1 MNYSKNGLKQV
12 QKQMNSKS
20 EKLGRKLLI
29 WICQVSL
36 LAVISV
42 VIFLGAAALGAFKGC
57 IDTAPNIESADV
69 SPEGFSSFVYDK
81 DGNQLTK
88 LVASSSN
95 RIPVTL
101 DKVPKHLQ
109 QAFIA
114 IEDSRFYEHNGID
127 IVGIIRAGVKGVL
140 SGFKFKSGASTIT
153 QQLIK
158 NTIYEDFVN
167 ESQLEKV
174 ARKIQEWYLAVHL
187 SGELSK
193 NEVLI
198 RYLNT
203 INLGQNT
210 LGVQSAS
217 LRYFGK
223 DVSELSL
230 SECAVIAAITKS
242 PTGYNPIINPD
253 ANAKRRT
260 NVLDEMKKLGYI
272 TQAEYDTAMED
283 DPYTRISEVNQ
294 TYVEADTVNTYFVDA
309 VTKQVYDDLLEA
321 GYTAEYADN
330 LIYRSGIKINSTF
343 DAEIQAIVDEVCS
356 NEANFPRAYWQLGYQ
371 LSVRKANGDIVHHST
386 EMLQRYLNTNEYSD
400 YSYDPED
407 KMLFTSHE
415 AANAALDYYKDYAV
429 QTGDEILGEKIQLTV
444 QPQLSV
450 VILDHHTGYVKAML
464 GGRGDKTVNKSFN
477 RATDATRQPGSCF
490 KVLAAYAPALDAA
503 GFTLASVQ
511 NDAPFA
517 YTNSGDENIRLVNN
531 WHNQS
536 KGYLGLLNYREGI
549 RNSRNVITVKASTV
563 ITPQLGMDYL
573 LNFGFTTLEPVT
585 NEKGF
590 TDVHQ
595 ALSLG
600 GITNG
605 VTNLE
610 MTAAYAAIANGGIY
624 IEPTLYTTVLDRH
637 GNIILDKSSNK
648 EKHVL
653 RESTA
658 WLLTDAMRD
667 VVEEGT
673 GTSARV
679 QGVDV
684 AGKTGTTSDDMDVW
698 FSGYTHYYTGSVWLG
713 FDNNNKELSKAEQ
726 SVHSKLWSQIMT
738 AVHENLEPKEIME
751 KPLEI
756 IEVDVCAKSGKL
768 PTPGLCDQHI
778 YKEFFAEGT
787 EPLDYCDV
795 HYIGTVCQSDG
806 VPCTIYC
813 PYPVE
818 GPVEMLPPE
827 DISLLEGTRIGA
839 ALNGYTGDMEE
850 LDMEAFLAALPD
862 VTISTPVCHHTFE
875 YMMENH
881 WFGDPYSFGYDYPDY
896 YNVDHYTGTITDLRV
911 PYEYPLLPKEE
922 EEGEEGSI
930 PAVSANQ

>member
-20 EKLGRKLLI
+20 DKLGRKLLI
-29 WICQVSL
+29 WICQLGL
-36 LAVISV
+36 LAVIAV
-42 VIFLGAAALGAFKGC
+42 VIFVGAAALGAFKGC
-57 IDTAPNIESADV
+57 IDTAPNIASSDV
-69 SPEGFSSFVYDK
+69 APEGFSSFVYDK
-81 DGNQLTK
+81 DGNQITK

-109 QAFIA
+109 HAFIA

-167 ESQLEKV
+167 ESDLERV
-174 ARKIQEWYLAVHL
+174 ARKIQEWYLAVHITD
-187 SGELSK
+187 ELSK

-210 LGVQSAS
+210 LGVQSAA

-223 DVSELSL
+223 DVSELNL

-242 PTGYNPIINPD
+242 PSGYNPITKPE
-253 ANAKRRT
+253 ANAKRRKD
-260 NVLDEMKKLGYI
+260 VLDEMKDLGYI
-272 TQAEYDTAMED
+272 NQAEYDAALED

-294 TYVEADTVNTYFVDA
+294 SYVETDYVNTYFVDA
-309 VTKQVYDDLLEA
+309 VTNQVFEDLQEA
-321 GYTAEYADN
+321 GYTQAEAEN

-343 DAEIQAIVDEVCS
+343 DAEIQAIVDEVCT

-371 LSVRKANGDIVHHST
+371 LSVTKANGTTIHHST
-386 EMLQRYLNTNEYSD
+386 EMLQKYLNDNNYSD
-400 YSYDPED
+400 YNYDPED
-407 KMLFTSHE
+407 KMLFESQE
-415 AANAALDYYKDYAV
+415 AANAAIEYYKSYAI
-429 QTGDEILGEKIQLTV
+429 QTGDEILGEKINLTV

-450 VILDHHTGYVKAML
+450 VILDQHTGYVKAML
-464 GGRGDKTVNKSFN
+464 GGRGEKSVNKSFN

-490 KVLAAYAPALDAA
+490 KVLAAYAPALDAS

-517 YTNSGDENIRLVNN
+517 YTNSGEENIRLVNN

-536 KGYLGLLNYREGI
+536 RGYLGLLNYREGI

-585 NEKGF
+585 NEKGY

-610 MTAAYAAIANGGIY
+610 MTAAYATIANGGLY

-653 RESTA
+653 RETTA

-673 GTSARV
+673 GTAARV

-713 FDNNNKELSKAEQ
+713 FDSNNKELSKAEQ
-726 SVHSKLWSQIMT
+726 STHSKIWSQIMT
-738 AVHENLEPKEIME
+738 AIHQNLEPMEIMPQPE
-751 KPLEI
+751 NILEV
-756 IEVDVCAKSGKL
+756 EVCSKSGKL
-768 PTPGLCDQHI
+768 PTPGLCDVGGHV

-787 EPLDYCDV
+787 EPMDYCDV
-795 HYIGTVCQSDG
+795 HFVGTVCQSDG
-806 VPCTIYC
+806 VPATMYC

-818 GPVEMLPPE
+818 GAVELLPPE
-827 DISLLEGTRIGA
+827 DPSLLLGSQIGA
-839 ALNGYTGDMEE
+839 ALNGYTGDLET
-850 LDMEAFLAALPD
+850 LDMEAFLESLPE
-862 VTISTPVCHHTFE
+862 VTVSSPTCHHTFE

-896 YNVDHYTGTITDLRV
+896 YNVDHFTGEITDLRV
-911 PYEYPLLPKEE
+911 PYEYPQLP
-922 EEGEEGSI
+922 EEGDV
-930 PAVSANQ
+930 PVSTQ